1 MPDIKQRAREMAKKR
16 FRQFPAL
23 RDGTWKLS
31 TDLSIFYD
39 FIDEIIDIAV
49 AERDK
54 EIKEFDEYEFLRG
67 LGLND
72 GDTMN
77 AEEIGDV
84 CEQMKQRLLS
94 KPKLSAEALNIK

>member
-39 FIDEIIDIAV
+39 FIDEIIDM
-49 AERDK
+49 RDK
-54 EIKEFDEYEFLRG
+54 EIV
-67 LGLND
+67 
-72 GDTMN
+72 
-77 AEEIGDV
+77 EEI
-84 CEQMKQRLLS
+84 LS
-94 KPKLSAEALNIK
+94 SFEALDKAGQSFPMAIIHWSKKDRENWVKSILSAEALNIK